1 METSVFFL
9 FCLLPGLSSGALLP
23 RGLGLTTHYLDM
35 TEQNGGTGFASLQ
48 KVRGSSLEN
57 LDYGYTLDL
66 QGWKVVKVLLRHLP
80 LAGSLHKLPLLLRV
94 PSAWQLGS
102 LCAFTY
108 DPWSAECKEHPSR
121 LPTAH

>member
-1 METSVFFL
+1 MARE
-9 FCLLPGLSSGALLP
+9 
-23 RGLGLTTHYLDM
+23 
-35 TEQNGGTGFASLQ
+35 
-48 KVRGSSLEN
+48 SSLEN
-57 LDYGYTLDL
+57 LDYGCTLDL
-66 QGWKVVKVLLRHLP
+66 QGRKVLAAKVLLRHPP

-108 DPWSAECKEHPSR
+108 DSWSAEYKDHPSC